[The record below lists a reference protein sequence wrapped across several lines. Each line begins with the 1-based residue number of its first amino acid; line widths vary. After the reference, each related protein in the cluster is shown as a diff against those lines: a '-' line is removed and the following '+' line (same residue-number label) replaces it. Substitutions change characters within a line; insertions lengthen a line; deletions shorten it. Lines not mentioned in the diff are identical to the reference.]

1 MIGGNRVVVLVS
13 GGWRSVGSGGLGE
26 VGKRDVGM
34 GMGMGKFGWSMA
46 QNSTDPGSYI

>member
-34 GMGMGKFGWSMA
+34 GMGKFGWSMA